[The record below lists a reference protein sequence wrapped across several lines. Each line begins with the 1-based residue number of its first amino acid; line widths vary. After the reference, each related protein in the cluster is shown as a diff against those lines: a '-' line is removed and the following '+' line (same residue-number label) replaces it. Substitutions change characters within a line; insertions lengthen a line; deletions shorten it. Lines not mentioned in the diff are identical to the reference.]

1 MRHLDGQ
8 VARASITVGD
18 LVGVTTN
25 AVYWSANRR
34 TAVAMRTFCSGSAEF
49 LPVSGNKKPPRIGR
63 RAAARDLRIFSGP

>member
-8 VARASITVGD
+8 VARASITVGN

-34 TAVAMRTFCSGSAEF
+34 TAVATRIFCSKSAEF

-63 RAAARDLRIFSGP
+63 RAAARELGIVSEP